1 MVGSGIERKN
11 AELKRKEKRT
21 ISFYHTISLF
31 WYTVTTAIKM
41 SCQVGH
47 HGYWSEAVPQE

>member
-21 ISFYHTISLF
+21 ISFCHTISLF